1 MERPVGPPAP
11 TTPAMA
17 PSRSPLHGQ
26 YTSLIPLQPEHSK
39 SIFQHLGGEHNSHH
53 WTYMFYSGFSDQEQ
67 CRDLIQQ
74 WSESSDPLYFA
85 VLSGPETDPASEPA
99 GLVSYLSIV
108 PGHRRIEMG
117 HIILGDQL
125 KQTKAATESFF
136 IMLKYAFEDLGYHRM
151 EWKADNLNKPSLSA
165 ALRLGFTHEGIF
177 RKHMIIKGK
186 WRDTAWYS
194 ITADEWPAVKRG
206 FEAWLDP
213 ENFDK
218 EGRQLRGLKECR
230 ELPM

>member
-17 PSRSPLHGQ
+17 LSRSPLHGQ

-53 WTYMFYSGFSDQEQ
+53 WTYMFYSGFSDLEQ

-74 WSESSDPLYFA
+74 WSKSSDPLYFA
-85 VLSGPETDPASEPA
+85 VLSGPDADPASEPA

-108 PGHRRIEMG
+108 PGHRRIEIG

-125 KQTKAATESFF
+125 KQTRTATESFF
-136 IMLKYAFEDLGYHRM
+136 IMLKYTFKDLRYHRI
-151 EWKADNLNKPSLSA
+151 DLSA
-165 ALRLGFTHEGIF
+165 ALRLGFTHERIF

-194 ITADEWPAVKRG
+194 ITADEWPTIKRD
-206 FEAWLDP
+206 FEA
-213 ENFDK
+213 
-218 EGRQLRGLKECR
+218 
-230 ELPM
+230 